1 MPTKTRV
8 LLSEQER
15 TALIERTTSGTAPA
29 RTITRAR
36 ILLKADEGAEGHAW
50 TDQQI
55 ADALE
60 VGIATVCRVRKR
72 CAERGALAATENK
85 APDRVY
91 ARIFDGA
98 TEARLVQLACT
109 KPPHGQA
116 SWTLR
121 LLAGRMVEL
130 GHVESVSCETVRRV
144 LKKTNSSPGRPI
156 SG

>member
-1 MPTKTRV
+1 MPLKTRV
-8 LLSEQER
+8 LLSEEER

-29 RTITRAR
+29 RTLTRAR
-36 ILLKADEGAEGHAW
+36 ILLKADESTEGAAW

-72 CAERGALAATENK
+72 YAKRGALAATENK
-85 APDRVY
+85 VPERVY
-91 ARIFDGA
+91 ERIFDGA

-109 KPPHGQA
+109 KPPEGQA
-116 SWTLR
+116 SWTLG
-121 LLAGRMVEL
+121 LLADRMVEL
-130 GHVESVSCETVRRV
+130 GHVESVSRETVRRV
-144 LKKTNSSPGRPI
+144 LKKTKSSPGRAI